1 MLSEASLRLA
11 EAACHDRRVRWT
23 GGWVLFALAAACGDR
38 GVTPRDPAGVADR
51 QPPPVAPPS
60 ASPAGHL
67 EGRER
72 LQHLFEAFERIDR
85 DVPERVRI
93 AQFGDSHTASDLGVS
108 VFRRELQA
116 RFGDGGRGFV
126 SVGKPWNGYWERGV
140 HVGMSDGFA
149 PVKVKFHAGA
159 FEGLDGAYG
168 LLGVGVAASAADERA
183 WTEIA
188 DAFTHVELDGWRQ
201 PGGGS
206 FDVSIDGAPA
216 GRVATRGEP
225 SQSAFWGL
233 DVAEGPHRVEV
244 RTVGDG
250 EVRLFGM
257 TLDRGRGG
265 VVVDTLGINGAQIFT
280 PLRWSEAHFAE
291 QLRHRAPDLVILAYG
306 TNEAVEPKLTDSAYE
321 LGIVEMLGRVSRAV
335 PTASCLLLGPPDLA
349 RRATPRDPWATTPR
363 VLEIVE
369 IQRRV
374 AQAAGCA
381 FFDQLAAMGG
391 PGSMAAWAAEAEP
404 RALRDR
410 VHLSRD
416 GYAQVGAAF
425 ADDLLRAY
433 DAWSAERGL
442 PLARAPKTWGGAV
455 H

>member
-1 MLSEASLRLA
+1 
-11 EAACHDRRVRWT
+11 
-23 GGWVLFALAAACGDR
+23 
-38 GVTPRDPAGVADR
+38 
-51 QPPPVAPPS
+51 
-60 ASPAGHL
+60 
-67 EGRER
+67 
-72 LQHLFEAFERIDR
+72 
-85 DVPERVRI
+85 
-93 AQFGDSHTASDLGVS
+93 
-108 VFRRELQA
+108 
-116 RFGDGGRGFV
+116 
-126 SVGKPWNGYWERGV
+126 
-140 HVGMSDGFA
+140 
-149 PVKVKFHAGA
+149 
-159 FEGLDGAYG
+159 
-168 LLGVGVAASAADERA
+168 
-183 WTEIA
+183 
-188 DAFTHVELDGWRQ
+188 
-201 PGGGS
+201 
-206 FDVSIDGAPA
+206 
-216 GRVATRGEP
+216 
-225 SQSAFWGL
+225 
-233 DVAEGPHRVEV
+233 
-244 RTVGDG
+244 
-250 EVRLFGM
+250 
-257 TLDRGRGG
+257 
-265 VVVDTLGINGAQIFT
+265 VDTLGINGAQIFT